1 MPLPVAAKITPSRN
15 EPKLQTVSERAMPL
29 PGAGGCQVA
38 PPSELRYTPPLATPA
53 ISVPLGPEKTAWT
66 GWLSLV
72 GCFGSSSRPCATG
85 CQDPPPTDL
94 KSPPLVPA
102 YAVAPLV

>member
-15 EPKLQTVSERAMPL
+15 EPKLHTVSDRAIPL

-53 ISVPLGPEKTAWT
+53 ISVPVGPEKTAWT
-66 GWLSLV
+66 AWLSFF
-72 GCFGSSSRPCATG
+72 GCFGSSSGPCATG
-85 CQDPPPTDL
+85 CHAPPATDL
-94 KSPPLVPA
+94 KSPALVPA
-102 YAVAPLV
+102 YAVAALV